1 MSDSP
6 VGAAVGAYVPD
17 IARGAE
23 RIAAELVKADGGTDP
38 FAAAVRATRMPM
50 VITNPRLPDNPVV
63 FANAAFC
70 RLTGYVRDEILGRN
84 CRFLQG
90 PDTDR
95 AAVARIREAVE
106 AARSIEIDIR
116 NHRKNGEPFWNRLL
130 MAPVHDAEGQ
140 LAYFFASQV
149 DVTLEREKLHG
160 LETHNAA
167 LMAELAGRLRAQQDS
182 EARLRF
188 ATEAGRLGIWDRDL
202 RTNAITGSA
211 IYKATFGRK
220 PDEPLTFD
228 DVMQSIHP
236 DDRDRVTAR
245 LKRTVSRGLDYD
257 IEYRVIRPDKTMAWV
272 QIRAQV
278 MRAEDGSPLRL
289 AGISLDIT
297 ERRAAELK
305 LELSEQ
311 FLRLATDA
319 AEVGAWDLDMTTDVL
334 TWSDRTRA
342 MFGISAHKPVTMAD
356 FFAGLHPDDLEP
368 TSKAFALATDPAVR
382 ATYDV
387 EYRTIGKEDGVV
399 RWVAAKGRGIF
410 EDGRCIRALGVAID
424 ITARQIAERR
434 QAFLLAL
441 WDRLRALTEP
451 RAIMSAA
458 AEALGRYLGA
468 SRVGYGQVQ
477 DDDASIDL
485 DSSYVDGVA
494 SLHGKVALKSFGVET
509 VAQLR
514 RGETVMVADVAGG
527 LADTSSTWARIET
540 RAFVAIPL
548 IREGKLRAILYVNF
562 KDPHVWTDQ
571 DIDLIEDVAARTWDA
586 VGRARAEAQLRDAND
601 TLEQRIAEALVEREA
616 AQEALR
622 QSQKMEALG
631 QLTGGVAHDFN
642 NLLQI
647 VMGNLE
653 TVTRGLASE
662 PDRLRRAADNA
673 MTGARRAATLT
684 QRLLAFSRRQPLDPK
699 PIDANALVDGMSD
712 LLTRALGETIELET
726 HLTPGLWWTEADPN
740 QLESA
745 ILNLVVNARDAMP
758 DGGKLTIETANVW
771 LDKAYAHAN
780 LEVTPGPYVSLSVT
794 DNGAGMDKTMLG
806 RVFEPFF
813 TTKEVGKGTGLGL
826 AMVYGFVKQSGGHV
840 KLYSELGAGTSVK
853 VYLPRRATD
862 GAVFEAPAASAAPKS
877 AGAETILVVED
888 DADVRTYSIEVLHEL
903 GYRVLEAQDA
913 VSALAWL
920 ASPAADEIALLFTDV
935 VLPGGMTGADLA
947 RQALKVRPT
956 LKVLF
961 TTGYAR
967 DAIVHQGRLDEG
979 VDLITKPFTYTD
991 LAAKLREALDGA
1003 G

>member
-1 MSDSP
+1 MSDTA
-6 VGAAVGAYVPD
+6 VDAVVGAYKPD
-17 IARGAE
+17 AARDAE

-63 FANAAFC
+63 FANGAFC
-70 RLTGYVRDEILGRN
+70 RLTGYVRDEIIGRN

-90 PDTDR
+90 PDSDR
-95 AAVARIREAVE
+95 EAVARIREAVE
-106 AARSIEIDIR
+106 NAHAIEIDIR
-116 NHRKNGEPFWNRLL
+116 NHRKDGEAFWNRLL
-130 MAPVHDAEGQ
+130 MAPVHDANGQ

-149 DVTLEREKLHG
+149 DVTLERERLQG

-167 LMAELAGRLRAQQDS
+167 LTAELAGRLRAQQDS
-182 EARLRF
+182 DARLRF

-228 DVMQSIHP
+228 DIVQAIHP
-236 DDRDRVTAR
+236 DDSDRVAAT
-245 LKRTVSRGLDYD
+245 LKRAISRGLDYD
-257 IEYRVIRPDKTMAWV
+257 IEYRIIRPDKTVAWV

-278 MRAEDGSPLRL
+278 MRAEDGTPLRL

-297 ERRAAELK
+297 KRRAAELK

-319 AEVGAWDLDMTTDVL
+319 AEVGAWDLDVPADVL

-342 MFGISAHKPVTMAD
+342 MFGISPHTPVTMAD
-356 FFAGLHPDDLEP
+356 FYAGLHPDDLEA

-382 ATYDV
+382 AAYDV

-410 EDGRCIRALGVAID
+410 EDGRCIRALGVALD
-424 ITARQIAERR
+424 ITARQVAERR

-468 SRVGYGQVQ
+468 ARVGYGQVQ
-477 DDDASIDL
+477 DDDASILL
-485 DSSYVDGVA
+485 DSSYTDGVA
-494 SLHGKVALKSFGVET
+494 PLHGLTALDSFGADLIDPQRE
-509 VAQLR
+509 
-514 RGETVMVADVAGG
+514 GETVWVQDVASG
-527 LADTSSTWARIET
+527 LAEPSDTWAKIET
-540 RAFVAIPL
+540 RAFVSVPL
-548 IREGKLRAILYVNF
+548 VREGRLRATLYVNF
-562 KDPHVWTDQ
+562 KDPHAWTEQ

-586 VGRARAEAQLRDAND
+586 VGRARAEAQLREAND
-601 TLEQRIAEALVEREA
+601 TLEQRIAQALAEREA

-622 QSQKMEALG
+622 QSQKMESLG

-642 NLLQI
+642 NLLQV

-653 TVTRGLASE
+653 TVTRGLAHA

-699 PIDANALVDGMSD
+699 PIDANALVEGMSD
-712 LLTRALGETIELET
+712 LLNRALGETIALET
-726 HLTPGLWWTEADPN
+726 HLSHGLWWTEADPN

-758 DGGKLTIETANVW
+758 SGGKLTIETANIW
-771 LDKAYAHAN
+771 LDDAYAQAN
-780 LEVTPGPYVSLSVT
+780 LEVTPGPYVSLCVT
-794 DNGAGMDKTMLG
+794 DTGAGMDRAMLG

-840 KLYSELGAGTSVK
+840 KVYSELGAGTSVK
-853 VYLPRRATD
+853 IYLPRRATD
-862 GAVFEAPAASAAPKS
+862 GASLEPPAAQAAPKS
-877 AGAETILVVED
+877 CGAETILVVED
-888 DADVRTYSIEVLHEL
+888 DADVRTYSIDVLREL
-903 GYRVLEAQDA
+903 GYRVLEAHNA
-913 VSALAWL
+913 AAALTCL
-920 ASPAADEIALLFTDV
+920 QSPAADEIALLFTDV

-947 RQALKVRPT
+947 REALALRPT

-991 LAAKLREALDGA
+991 LAAKLREALDGVA
-1003 G
+1003 